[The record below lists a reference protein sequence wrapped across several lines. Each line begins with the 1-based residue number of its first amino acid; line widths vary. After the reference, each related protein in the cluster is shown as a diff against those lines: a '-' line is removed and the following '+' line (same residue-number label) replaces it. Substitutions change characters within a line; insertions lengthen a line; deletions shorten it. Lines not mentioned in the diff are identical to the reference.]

1 MVPVKGVVLLQP
13 VANAVR
19 ALVQAKV
26 ALLLPNQ
33 NQAISNVA
41 AASANQSI
49 VML

>member
-33 NQAISNVA
+33 NQAINNGAVA
-41 AASANQSI
+41 NANQPV